1 MFLLLKLYSLLI
13 FNHKSRPRNYF
24 LIFFFFFL
32 LENVSPNDLA
42 VLDPIIKGRELFA
55 SECRDIYPASYIK
68 FV

>member
-1 MFLLLKLYSLLI
+1 MVLVVGCYLFIIKFFY
-13 FNHKSRPRNYF
+13 YF
-24 LIFFFFFL
+24 F

-68 FV
+68 